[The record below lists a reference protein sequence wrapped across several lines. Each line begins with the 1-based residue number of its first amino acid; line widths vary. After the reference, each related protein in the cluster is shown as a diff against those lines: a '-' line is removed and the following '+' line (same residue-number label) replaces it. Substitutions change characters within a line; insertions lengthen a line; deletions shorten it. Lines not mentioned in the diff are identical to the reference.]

1 MTSADTLAGSSP
13 VWQKPVGASQSDLRT
28 IIWQMM
34 PALVLFYSAL
44 LPQEMRLEIA
54 GLAIYPYRFAT
65 LALVPWIIR
74 MIVSGRLRFSVADLL
89 MVAGSAW
96 MLISFIVFYGPSAG
110 MIRGG
115 ALVLDLL
122 PAYLVGR
129 SCIQNLTD
137 LRRFLVLVAPGAL
150 LAGATMF
157 AETLAQRALVRPFFA
172 NIFGSLPAYENG
184 TAVGPARG
192 FTDVRLGLLRVAGPF
207 SHPILAGLF
216 LASLLPLY
224 VMSGIR
230 KWPFYFGLCAGIC
243 AIFSISS
250 AVFLVLIY
258 FVTMIGYDWLQ
269 KRVEILTWWRFIF
282 AGIGL
287 ALLLEVA
294 SKNGLI
300 SVIIRY
306 TLSPATGA
314 YRTLTWDFG
323 LNSVRAHPWFGI
335 AYTDYERA
343 FWMPN
348 SVDAEWLLLAL
359 RHGIPM
365 VVFILLAALI
375 VLAKVAL
382 KVPHMDKVDGKF
394 ALGLAIALSSIL
406 LAGFTVAFFGGFQ
419 TWFYMLLGGATSF
432 AFTQRDSLS
441 GK

>member
-1 MTSADTLAGSSP
+1 MTSADTLGGSSP
-13 VWQKPVGASQSDLRT
+13 VRQKPVGASQSDLRT

-65 LALVPWIIR
+65 LALFPWIIR

-258 FVTMIGYDWLQ
+258 FVTMTGYDWLQ

-432 AFTQRDSLS
+432 AFTQRDSSS

>member
-1 MTSADTLAGSSP
+1 M
-13 VWQKPVGASQSDLRT
+13 
-28 IIWQMM
+28 
-34 PALVLFYSAL
+34 
-44 LPQEMRLEIA
+44 
-54 GLAIYPYRFAT
+54 
-65 LALVPWIIR
+65 
-74 MIVSGRLRFSVADLL
+74 
-89 MVAGSAW
+89 
-96 MLISFIVFYGPSAG
+96 
-110 MIRGG
+110 
-115 ALVLDLL
+115 
-122 PAYLVGR
+122 
-129 SCIQNLTD
+129 
-137 LRRFLVLVAPGAL
+137 
-150 LAGATMF
+150 
-157 AETLAQRALVRPFFA
+157 
-172 NIFGSLPAYENG
+172 
-184 TAVGPARG
+184 
-192 FTDVRLGLLRVAGPF
+192 RLGLLRVAGPF

-258 FVTMIGYDWLQ
+258 FVTMTGYDWLQ

-365 VVFILLAALI
+365 VVFILLATLI

-432 AFTQRDSLS
+432 AFTQRESLS

>member
-13 VWQKPVGASQSDLRT
+13 VWHKPVGASQSDLRT

-65 LALVPWIIR
+65 LALFPWIIR

-96 MLISFIVFYGPSAG
+96 ILISFIVFYGPSAG

-115 ALVLDLL
+115 ALVMDLL

-258 FVTMIGYDWLQ
+258 FVTMTGYDWLQ

-394 ALGLAIALSSIL
+394 ALGLVIALSSIL